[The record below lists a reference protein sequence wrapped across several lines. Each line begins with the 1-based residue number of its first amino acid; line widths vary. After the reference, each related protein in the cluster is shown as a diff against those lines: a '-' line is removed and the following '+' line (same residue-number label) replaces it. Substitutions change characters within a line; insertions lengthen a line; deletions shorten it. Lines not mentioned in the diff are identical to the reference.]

1 VLRTRRTCASPF
13 FGFVPAPGFDRTP
26 IDVHCEWAMTTAALT
41 RVPSSQ
47 IGLVGSLAFIL
58 LVVISIIPH

>member
-1 VLRTRRTCASPF
+1 MYLGRLDRADLTDAENTCTV
-13 FGFVPAPGFDRTP
+13 GG
-26 IDVHCEWAMTTAALT
+26 AMTTAAALT

-47 IGLVGSLAFIL
+47 ITGLVGALAFIL

>member
-1 VLRTRRTCASPF
+1 
-13 FGFVPAPGFDRTP
+13 
-26 IDVHCEWAMTTAALT
+26 MTTAATLT

-47 IGLVGSLAFIL
+47 ITGLVGAFAFIL